1 MKSTLVSIL
10 VGSSLATSLTLV
22 ASMNAAA
29 SSDHQES
36 HQHQEN
42 VVAVED
48 SSAQGHG
55 EHHHGGHMDTL
66 AGKPGIRGEVDKT
79 IEVTADDTMIF
90 YLDQPLQVKDGETIK
105 FVVTNNGHVEHE
117 FAIGTKDEHVEHG
130 AMMMQNPG
138 MVHAAGGNAITLKP
152 GETKELIW
160 TFEEAWQ
167 VQVACNI
174 PGHYEAGMHKL
185 VSFVE

>member
-1 MKSTLVSIL
+1 MKNILVSVLFGSAL
-10 VGSSLATSLTLV
+10 VTA
-22 ASMNAAA
+22 MNAM
-29 SSDHQES
+29 SSPGHQDS
-36 HQHQEN
+36 HQHTLKPAEEN
-42 VVAVED
+42 
-48 SSAQGHG
+48 SSQGHG
-55 EHHHGGHMDTL
+55 EHQHMETL
-66 AGKPGIRGEVDKT
+66 AGKPGSKGKINKT

-90 YLDQPLQVKDGETIK
+90 YLDHPLTVKDGETIK
-105 FVVTNNGHVEHE
+105 FVVTNNGHIEHE

-130 AMMMQNPG
+130 QMMMENPG
-138 MVHAAGGNAITLKP
+138 MMHAAGGNAITLKP